1 MSNLSIRA
9 DVQFLRADA
18 GEGEGLSKPRVP
30 RFRMDAYTGGA
41 IRQAWSR
48 EPVVIDLAGLRIPE
62 VVPIVFGHDYDLAS
76 VLGQGNAVAS
86 GASLVLDGAILAESE
101 AATQVVRLGDKGYRW
116 QASIGA
122 DVDEQRLVDGGES
135 VTVNGQTFQG
145 PVRIVSRS
153 SLRECSF
160 VTLGADA
167 ATAVQITAR
176 AGESPMQGKIKAE
189 DGMPTGPDVQ
199 QEDGMPTGVAEN
211 GGPTGP
217 SDMASAAPKV
227 DIAAVRAEVVA
238 DVTREVKAEILKDLR
253 STRAGPAIHASKPV
267 VDDEQVV
274 VAAMA
279 MVGGLNVEKSYSEP
293 VLEAAHKRSR
303 SIGLQEVLISAARRG
318 GYDGPSK
325 VTASNLR
332 PILVAA
338 FATHSISNVLAATY
352 GKYLLAGFEAVEST
366 WEAIS
371 SIRPLND
378 FKTVTGVRLDGG
390 FVFDEVGND
399 GKLKSADASDAT
411 RTLTAKTYGRMSSI
425 TRQDIVNDDLGA
437 LTQVPRRLGR
447 GAALKFNSVFWTE
460 FQSSNDT
467 FYRGASAAAGNA
479 LAIGSLETAYTA
491 YGQLTDP
498 DGNPLGVTP
507 SMLLVPKGLAITARK
522 LNSSANMIVSSLG
535 STSSRVVEPQANVMA
550 GLLDPVES
558 SYLTTAATAAN
569 SVWWL
574 VANPNDIPA
583 MEVGF
588 LNGQRQPT
596 VESAD
601 ADFDTLGIQVRGYFD
616 FGVSKGEPRACYRMA
631 TA

>member
-1 MSNLSIRA
+1 MSISIRA

-18 GEGEGLSKPRVP
+18 GDGESLTTPRIP
-30 RFRMDAYTGGA
+30 RFRMDAYTGGT

-48 EPVVIDLAGLRIPE
+48 EPVVIDLAGMSIPAA
-62 VVPIVFGHDYDLAS
+62 VPIVFGHEYELES
-76 VLGQGNAVAS
+76 VLGQGSAVVAD
-86 GASLVLDGAILAESE
+86 GSLVLDGSILAETE
-101 AATQVVRLGDKGYRW
+101 AATQVVRMGDRGYRW

-122 DVDEQRLVDGGES
+122 DVDEQRLVDGGET
-135 VTVNGQTFQG
+135 VTVNGQAFSG
-145 PVRIVSRS
+145 PVRVVSRS
-153 SLRECSF
+153 TLRECSF

-167 ATAVQITAR
+167 ATAVQITAK
-176 AGESPMQGKIKAE
+176 AGESPMQDDQMKAA
-189 DGMPTGPDVQ
+189 DGAPTGPEVVQ
-199 QEDGMPTGVAEN
+199 EN

-253 STRAGPAIHASKPV
+253 SARGPAIHASKPA
-267 VDDEQVV
+267 VDEEKVT

-279 MVGGLNVEKSYSEP
+279 MVGGLNVEKTYDEP
-293 VLEAAHKRSR
+293 TLEAAHKRSR
-303 SIGLQEVLISAARRG
+303 SIGLQEVLISAARKG
-318 GYDGPSK
+318 GYDGPARI
-325 VTASNLR
+325 TASNLR

-352 GKYLLAGFEAVEST
+352 GKYLLAGFEAVETT
-366 WEAIS
+366 WRAIS
-371 SIRPLND
+371 TVRPLND

-460 FQSSNDT
+460 FQSSNST
-467 FYRGASAAAGNA
+467 YYQAASAGAGNA
-479 LAIGSLETAYTA
+479 LAIGSLETAYQA

-498 DGNPLGVTP
+498 DSNPLGITP
-507 SMLLVPKGLAITARK
+507 SILLVPKGLAITARK
-522 LNSSANMIVSSLG
+522 LNASANMIVSSLG
-535 STSSRVVEPQANVMA
+535 STSSRVVEPQANVLA

-558 SYLTTAATAAN
+558 SYLTTASTAAN

-574 VANPNDIPA
+574 CANPNDIAA

-588 LNGQRQPT
+588 LNGQQQPT

-601 ADFDTLGIQVRGYFD
+601 ADFDTLGIQVRGYYD
-616 FGVSKGEPRACYRMA
+616 FGISKGEPRAAYRMA

>member
-1 MSNLSIRA
+1 MSISIRA

-18 GEGEGLSKPRVP
+18 GEGESLSTPRIP

-41 IRQAWSR
+41 IRQSWSR
-48 EPVVIDLAGLRIPE
+48 EPVVIDLAGMSIPAA
-62 VVPIVFGHDYDLAS
+62 VPIVFGHEYELES
-76 VLGQGNAVAS
+76 VLGQGSAVAS
-86 GASLVLDGAILAESE
+86 EGSLVLDGAILAETE
-101 AATQVVRLGDKGYRW
+101 AATQVVRMGDRGYRW

-122 DVDEQRLVDGGES
+122 DVGEQRLVDGGET
-135 VTVNGQTFQG
+135 VTVNGQTFSG
-145 PVRIVSRS
+145 PVRVVSRS
-153 SLRECSF
+153 TLRECSF

-167 ATAVQITAR
+167 ATAVQITAQ
-176 AGESPMQGKIKAE
+176 AGESPMSDEMKAA
-189 DGMPTGPDVQ
+189 DGAPTGPEMQ
-199 QEDGMPTGVAEN
+199 QEN

-217 SDMASAAPKV
+217 SDSMSSAAPKV
-227 DIAAVRAEVVA
+227 DIQAVRAEVVA

-253 STRAGPAIHASKPV
+253 SARGPAIHASKPV
-267 VDDEQVV
+267 VDEEKVT

-279 MVGGLNVEKSYSEP
+279 MVGGLNVEKSYEEP

-303 SIGLQEVLISAARRG
+303 TIGLQEVLISAARKS
-318 GYDGPSK
+318 GYDGPAK
-325 VTASNLR
+325 ITASNLR

-366 WEAIS
+366 WRAIS
-371 SIRPLND
+371 TIRPLND

-411 RTLTAKTYGRMSSI
+411 RTLQAKTYGRMSSI

-460 FQSSNDT
+460 FQSSNST
-467 FYRGASAAAGNA
+467 YYQGATAAAGNA
-479 LAIGSLETAYTA
+479 LAIGSLESAYTA

-498 DGNPLGVTP
+498 DGNPLGITP
-507 SMLLVPKGLAITARK
+507 SILLVPKGLAIAARK
-522 LNSSANMIVSSLG
+522 LNASANMIVSSLG
-535 STSSRVVEPQANVMA
+535 STSSRVVEPQANVLA

-558 SYLTTAATAAN
+558 SYLTTASTAAN

-574 VANPNDIPA
+574 CANPADIAA

-588 LNGQRQPT
+588 LNGQQQPT

-601 ADFDTLGIQVRGYFD
+601 ADFDVLGIQVRGYYD
-616 FGVSKGEPRACYRMA
+616 FGVSKGESRACYRMA

>member
-1 MSNLSIRA
+1 MSDEMKA
-9 DVQFLRADA
+9 A
-18 GEGEGLSKPRVP
+18 
-30 RFRMDAYTGGA
+30 
-41 IRQAWSR
+41 
-48 EPVVIDLAGLRIPE
+48 
-62 VVPIVFGHDYDLAS
+62 
-76 VLGQGNAVAS
+76 
-86 GASLVLDGAILAESE
+86 DGA
-101 AATQVVRLGDKGYRW
+101 
-116 QASIGA
+116 
-122 DVDEQRLVDGGES
+122 
-135 VTVNGQTFQG
+135 
-145 PVRIVSRS
+145 
-153 SLRECSF
+153 
-160 VTLGADA
+160 
-167 ATAVQITAR
+167 
-176 AGESPMQGKIKAE
+176 
-189 DGMPTGPDVQ
+189 PTGPEMQ
-199 QEDGMPTGVAEN
+199 QEN

-217 SDMASAAPKV
+217 SDSMSSAAPKV
-227 DIAAVRAEVVA
+227 DIQAVRAEVVA

-253 STRAGPAIHASKPV
+253 SARGPAIHASKPV
-267 VDDEQVV
+267 VDEEKVT

-279 MVGGLNVEKSYSEP
+279 MVGGLNVEKSYEEP

-303 SIGLQEVLISAARRG
+303 TIGLQEVLISAARKS
-318 GYDGPSK
+318 GYDGPAK
-325 VTASNLR
+325 ITASNLR

-366 WEAIS
+366 WRAIS
-371 SIRPLND
+371 TIRPLND

-411 RTLTAKTYGRMSSI
+411 RTLQAKTYGRMSSI

-460 FQSSNDT
+460 FQSSNST
-467 FYRGASAAAGNA
+467 YYQGATAAAGNA
-479 LAIGSLETAYTA
+479 LAIGALESAYTA

-507 SMLLVPKGLAITARK
+507 SILLVPKGLAIAARK
-522 LNSSANMIVSSLG
+522 LNASANMIVSSLG
-535 STSSRVVEPQANVMA
+535 STSSRVVEPQANVLA

-558 SYLTTAATAAN
+558 SYLTTASTAAN

-574 VANPNDIPA
+574 CANPADIAA

-588 LNGQRQPT
+588 LNGQQQPT

-601 ADFDTLGIQVRGYFD
+601 ADFDVLGIQVRGYYD
-616 FGVSKGEPRACYRMA
+616 FGVSKGESRACYRMA

>member
-18 GEGEGLSKPRVP
+18 GEGESLSTPRTP

-48 EPVVIDLAGLRIPE
+48 EPVVIDLAGMRVPDA
-62 VVPIVFGHDYDLAS
+62 VPIVFGHDYDLES
-76 VLGQGNAVAS
+76 VLGQGTAVATN
-86 GASLVLDGAILAESE
+86 GSLVLDGAILAESE
-101 AATQVVRLGDKGYRW
+101 AASQVVKLGDKGYRW

-122 DVDEQRLVDGGES
+122 DVDEQRLVDGGEA
-135 VTVNGQTFQG
+135 VTVNGQTFSG

-153 SLRECSF
+153 TLRECSF

-167 ATAVQITAR
+167 ATAVQITAK
-176 AGESPMQGKIKAE
+176 AGESPMQDDQMKAE
-189 DGMPTGPDVQ
+189 DGMPTGPEMSQ
-199 QEDGMPTGVAEN
+199 EN

-217 SDMASAAPKV
+217 SDMASASPKV

-238 DVTREVKAEILKDLR
+238 DVTREVKAAVLGDLR
-253 STRAGPAIHASKPV
+253 AARGPAIHASKPA
-267 VDDEQVV
+267 VDEEHVQI
-274 VAAMA
+274 AAMQI
-279 MVGGLNVEKSYSEP
+279 VGGLGKEVEKQFGDSP
-293 VLEAAHKRSR
+293 LVEAAHKRSR
-303 SIGLQEVLISAARRG
+303 SIGLQEVLVSAARKG
-318 GYDGPSK
+318 GYDGPAK

-378 FKTVTGVRLDGG
+378 FKSVTGVRLDGG
-390 FVFDEVGND
+390 FVFDEVGSD

-411 RTLTAKTYGRMSSI
+411 RTLQAKTYGRMSSI

-460 FQSSNDT
+460 FQSSNSS
-467 FYRGASAAAGNA
+467 YYEAASAAGGNA
-479 LAIGSLETAYTA
+479 LAIASLESAYTA

-507 SMLLVPKGLAITARK
+507 AILLVPKGLAITARK

-535 STSSRVVEPQANVMA
+535 STSSKVLEPQANVLA

-558 SYLTTAATAAN
+558 SYLTTAATASN
-569 SVWWL
+569 STWWL
-574 VANPNDIPA
+574 CANPNDIPA

-616 FGVSKGEPRACYRMA
+616 YGVSKGEKRAAYRMA

>member
-1 MSNLSIRA
+1 MSISIRA

-18 GEGEGLSKPRVP
+18 GEGESLSTPRIP

-41 IRQAWSR
+41 IRQSWSR
-48 EPVVIDLAGLRIPE
+48 EPVVIDLAGMSIPAA
-62 VVPIVFGHDYDLAS
+62 VPIVFGHEYELES
-76 VLGQGNAVAS
+76 VLGQGSAVAS
-86 GASLVLDGAILAESE
+86 EGSLVLDGAILAETE
-101 AATQVVRLGDKGYRW
+101 AATQVVRMGDRGYRW

-122 DVDEQRLVDGGES
+122 DVGEQRLVDGGET
-135 VTVNGQTFQG
+135 VTVNGQTFSG
-145 PVRIVSRS
+145 PVRVVSRS
-153 SLRECSF
+153 TLRECSF

-167 ATAVQITAR
+167 ATAVQITAK
-176 AGESPMQGKIKAE
+176 AGESPMSDEMNAA
-189 DGMPTGPDVQ
+189 DGAPTGPEMQ
-199 QEDGMPTGVAEN
+199 QES

-217 SDMASAAPKV
+217 SDGMSSAAPKV
-227 DIAAVRAEVVA
+227 DIQAVRAEVVA

-253 STRAGPAIHASKPV
+253 SARGPAIHASKPV
-267 VDDEQVV
+267 VDEEKVT

-279 MVGGLNVEKSYSEP
+279 MVGGLNVEKSYEEP

-303 SIGLQEVLISAARRG
+303 TIGLQEVLISAARKS
-318 GYDGPSK
+318 GYDGPAK
-325 VTASNLR
+325 ITASNLR

-366 WEAIS
+366 WRAIS
-371 SIRPLND
+371 TIRPLND

-411 RTLTAKTYGRMSSI
+411 RTLQAKTYGRMSSI

-460 FQSSNDT
+460 FQSSNST
-467 FYRGASAAAGNA
+467 YYQGATAAAGNA
-479 LAIGSLETAYTA
+479 LAIGSLESAYTA

-507 SMLLVPKGLAITARK
+507 SILLVPKGLAIAARK
-522 LNSSANMIVSSLG
+522 LNASANMIVSSLG
-535 STSSRVVEPQANVMA
+535 STSSRVVEPQANVLA

-558 SYLTTAATAAN
+558 SYLTTASTAAN

-574 VANPNDIPA
+574 CANPADIAA

-588 LNGQRQPT
+588 LNGQQQPT

-601 ADFDTLGIQVRGYFD
+601 ADFDVLGIQVRGYYD
-616 FGVSKGEPRACYRMA
+616 FGVSKGESRACYRMA

>member
-1 MSNLSIRA
+1 MSISIRA

-18 GEGEGLSKPRVP
+18 GEGESLSTPRIP

-41 IRQAWSR
+41 IRQSWSR
-48 EPVVIDLAGLRIPE
+48 EPVVIDLAGMSIPAA
-62 VVPIVFGHDYDLAS
+62 VPIVFGHEYELES
-76 VLGQGNAVAS
+76 VLGQGSAVAS
-86 GASLVLDGAILAESE
+86 EGSLVLDGAILAETE
-101 AATQVVRLGDKGYRW
+101 AATQVVRMGDRGYRW

-122 DVDEQRLVDGGES
+122 DVGEQRLVDGGET
-135 VTVNGQTFQG
+135 VTVNGQTFSG
-145 PVRIVSRS
+145 PVRVVSRS
-153 SLRECSF
+153 TLRECSF

-167 ATAVQITAR
+167 ATAVQITAQ
-176 AGESPMQGKIKAE
+176 AGESPMSDEMKAA
-189 DGMPTGPDVQ
+189 DGAPTGPEMQ
-199 QEDGMPTGVAEN
+199 QEN

-217 SDMASAAPKV
+217 SDSMSSAAPKV
-227 DIAAVRAEVVA
+227 DIQAVRAEVVA

-253 STRAGPAIHASKPV
+253 SARGPAIHASKPV
-267 VDDEQVV
+267 VDEEKVT

-279 MVGGLNVEKSYSEP
+279 MVGGLNVEKSYEEP

-303 SIGLQEVLISAARRG
+303 TIGLQEVLISAARKS
-318 GYDGPSK
+318 GYDGPAK
-325 VTASNLR
+325 ITASNLR

-366 WEAIS
+366 WRAIS
-371 SIRPLND
+371 TIRPLND

-411 RTLTAKTYGRMSSI
+411 RTLQAKTYGRMSSI

-460 FQSSNDT
+460 FQSSNST
-467 FYRGASAAAGNA
+467 YYQGATAAAGNA
-479 LAIGSLETAYTA
+479 LAIGALESAYTA

-507 SMLLVPKGLAITARK
+507 SILLVPKGLAISARK
-522 LNSSANMIVSSLG
+522 LNASANMIVSSLG
-535 STSSRVVEPQANVMA
+535 STSSRVVEPQANVLA

-558 SYLTTAATAAN
+558 SYLTTASTAAN

-574 VANPNDIPA
+574 CANPADIAA

-588 LNGQRQPT
+588 LNGQQQPT

-601 ADFDTLGIQVRGYFD
+601 ADFDVLGIQVRGYYD
-616 FGVSKGEPRACYRMA
+616 FGVSKGESRACYRMA

>member
-1 MSNLSIRA
+1 MSISIRA

-18 GEGEGLSKPRVP
+18 GEGESLSTPRIP

-41 IRQAWSR
+41 IRQSWSR
-48 EPVVIDLAGLRIPE
+48 EPVVIDLAGMSIPAA
-62 VVPIVFGHDYDLAS
+62 VPIVFGHEYELES
-76 VLGQGNAVAS
+76 VLGQGSAVAS
-86 GASLVLDGAILAESE
+86 EGSLVLDGAILAETE
-101 AATQVVRLGDKGYRW
+101 AATQVVRMGDRGYRW

-122 DVDEQRLVDGGES
+122 DVDEQRLVDGGET
-135 VTVNGQTFQG
+135 VTVNGQTFSG
-145 PVRIVSRS
+145 PVRVVSRS
-153 SLRECSF
+153 TLRECSF

-167 ATAVQITAR
+167 ATAVQITAK
-176 AGESPMQGKIKAE
+176 AGESPMSDEMKAA
-189 DGMPTGPDVQ
+189 DGAPTGPEMQ
-199 QEDGMPTGVAEN
+199 QEN

-217 SDMASAAPKV
+217 SDSMSSAAPKV
-227 DIAAVRAEVVA
+227 DIQAVRAEVVA

-253 STRAGPAIHASKPV
+253 SARGPAIHASKPV
-267 VDDEQVV
+267 VDEEKVT

-279 MVGGLNVEKSYSEP
+279 MVGGLNVEKSYEEP

-303 SIGLQEVLISAARRG
+303 TIGLQEVLISAARKS
-318 GYDGPSK
+318 GYDGPAK
-325 VTASNLR
+325 ITASNLR

-366 WEAIS
+366 WRAIS
-371 SIRPLND
+371 TIRPLND

-411 RTLTAKTYGRMSSI
+411 RTLQAKTYARMSSI
-425 TRQDIVNDDLGA
+425 SRQDLVNDDLGA

-460 FQSSNDT
+460 FQSSNST
-467 FYRGASAAAGNA
+467 YYQGATAAAGNA
-479 LAIGSLETAYTA
+479 LAIGSLESAYTA

-507 SMLLVPKGLAITARK
+507 SILLVPKGLAIAARK
-522 LNSSANMIVSSLG
+522 LNASANMIVSSLG
-535 STSSRVVEPQANVMA
+535 STSSRVVEPQANVLA

-558 SYLTTAATAAN
+558 SYLTTASTAAN

-574 VANPNDIPA
+574 CANPADIAA

-588 LNGQRQPT
+588 LNGQQQPT

-601 ADFDTLGIQVRGYFD
+601 ADFDVLGIQVRGYYD
-616 FGVSKGEPRACYRMA
+616 FGVSKGESRACYRMA